1 MRITPLDIRKQEF
14 RKTMRG
20 LDSDEVYAFLTTV
33 AEEYEAVLSDNK
45 QLRERIVEIEER
57 LKEYKT
63 IETNLR
69 NTLITAERVTNEA
82 KENARKEASLIVRES
97 EVEAEKAAEAIRS
110 NTQQLRR
117 EVLELK
123 RQKDNYLTRFRTL
136 LDSHHNVLDG
146 FQEDFANADKEIE
159 EIGQKVEEDLSKNVP
174 PPRMSREKITEE
186 FAHGPKGKAT
196 WSDEQRRE
204 DAPRPSM
211 PEPGQSATSQPDV
224 SPFDP
229 EDKTQDKPPVNESQ
243 TSLLPGDEKYNTN
256 HIEVAPVGAM
266 GAPTDEASNAPAG
279 DTPVDTG
286 DSKNQAWSSD
296 EVRRNVAKSIEEQL
310 YPEAGDGAD
319 QAPPASAPEM
329 EVKGEAPNS
338 AAPEQPQTAVQESQT
353 DPAAAPDKWK
363 QYDVGAKKQ
372 DWKNYEINE
381 SAKPEKPAPEPAVKD
396 SEVEEALSGLTEATE
411 QASDQKANENGEQ
424 DIVTLKDEVPKDG
437 GQKAP
442 ASKPE
447 AANPEKAQKP
457 AGGKPKK
464 DETEWS
470 MEDLRKNLSNLTK
483 DD

>member
-82 KENARKEASLIVRES
+82 KENARREASLIVRES
-97 EVEAEKAAEAIRS
+97 EVEAEKAAEAIRAH
-110 NTQQLRR
+110 TQQLRR

-136 LDSHHNVLDG
+136 LESHHNVLDG
-146 FQEDFANADKEIE
+146 FQEDFASADKDIK
-159 EIGQKVEEDLSKNVP
+159 EIGQKVEEDLNKSVP
-174 PPRMSREKITEE
+174 APRMSREKITEE

-211 PEPGQSATSQPDV
+211 PEPGQSVTSQPDV

-229 EDKTQDKPPVNESQ
+229 EDRTQGEPPVNEGQ
-243 TSLLPGDEKYNTN
+243 TSLLPDDEKYNTN
-256 HIEVAPVGAM
+256 HIDVDPVGAM
-266 GAPTDEASNAPAG
+266 GAPTDEASNTPAG

-286 DSKNQAWSSD
+286 DSQNQAWSGD

-310 YPEAGDGAD
+310 YPEAAAGAD
-319 QAPPASAPEM
+319 QAPPASAPD
-329 EVKGEAPNS
+329 
-338 AAPEQPQTAVQESQT
+338 Q
-353 DPAAAPDKWK
+353 WK
-363 QYDVGAKKQ
+363 QYDVRAQKQ
-372 DWKNYEINE
+372 DWKDYEINE
-381 SAKPEKPAPEPAVKD
+381 SAKPEKPAAKLAVKD
-396 SEVEEALSGLTEATE
+396 SEVEKALSGLTEVTE
-411 QASDQKANENGEQ
+411 QASDQKTNENGEQ
-424 DIVTLKDEVPKDG
+424 DIVTLRDEVPKDG
-437 GQKAP
+437 GQKVP
-442 ASKPE
+442 ALKPE
-447 AANPEKAQKP
+447 AAVPEKAQKP
-457 AGGKPKK
+457 VGGPPKK
-464 DETEWS
+464 DKTEWS

>member
-97 EVEAEKAAEAIRS
+97 EVEAERAAEAIRAH
-110 NTQQLRR
+110 TQQLRR

-136 LDSHHNVLDG
+136 LESHHNVLDG
-146 FQEDFANADKEIE
+146 FQEDFASADKEIE
-159 EIGQKVEEDLSKNVP
+159 KIGQKVEEDLNKSVP
-174 PPRMSREKITEE
+174 APRMSREKITEE

-211 PEPGQSATSQPDV
+211 PEPGKSAISQPDV

-229 EDKTQDKPPVNESQ
+229 EDKTQGEPPVNEGQ
-243 TSLLPGDEKYNTN
+243 TSLLPDDKKYNTN
-256 HIEVAPVGAM
+256 HIDVDPVGAM
-266 GAPTDEASNAPAG
+266 GAPTDEALNTPAG

-286 DSKNQAWSSD
+286 DSQNQAWSGD

-310 YPEAGDGAD
+310 YPEA
-319 QAPPASAPEM
+319 
-329 EVKGEAPNS
+329 
-338 AAPEQPQTAVQESQT
+338 
-353 DPAAAPDKWK
+353 AAAPDQWK
-363 QYDVGAKKQ
+363 QYDVREQKQ

-381 SAKPEKPAPEPAVKD
+381 SARPQPPAAKLAVKD
-396 SEVEEALSGLTEATE
+396 SEVEKALSGLTEVTE
-411 QASDQKANENGEQ
+411 QASDQKTNENGEQ
-424 DIVTLKDEVPKDG
+424 DIVTLQDEVPKDA
-437 GQKAP
+437 GQKTP

-447 AANPEKAQKP
+447 AAVPEKAQKP
-457 AGGKPKK
+457 VGGPPKK